1 MRPSTWYCIEIGLC
15 GLQQVDDGNNFN
27 SNDVDHDDDNDNAEN
42 KEKVDVLVEDIV
54 VEQEAGSAL
63 QAVESNCSD
72 QRFHEEEDRDM
83 ELHDGNDD
91 FSGGGDDNDDSSREK
106 VAKGEEEVRKCGWE
120 ETLHCLRQVQ
130 LFHHHHHD
138 NIEENCDNDE
148 KENSIGNDDYDKEGP
163 FG

>member
-1 MRPSTWYCIEIGLC
+1 M
-15 GLQQVDDGNNFN
+15 
-27 SNDVDHDDDNDNAEN
+27 
-42 KEKVDVLVEDIV
+42 DVLVEDIV

-91 FSGGGDDNDDSSREK
+91 FGGVGDDNDDSSREK
-106 VAKGEEEVRKCGWE
+106 VAKKEEEVRKCQWE

-130 LFHHHHHD
+130 LFHHHHHHHD
-138 NIEENCDNDE
+138 NIGGNCDDDD
-148 KENSIGNDDYDKEGP
+148 KENSIGYDDDDKEGP